1 MAKKTVRD
9 IDVAGKRV
17 LVRVDFNVPLEAGKV
32 TDDTRIRAALP
43 TIRYLLDHNAKVIL
57 MSHLGRPKG
66 EIREDLK
73 MDPVAEQLALRLGRP
88 VKKLDQTVGPEVE
101 AAINSMQ
108 PGDVILLE
116 NTRFNPGETKNEPE
130 FTRQLAALADIFV
143 NDAFGSAHR
152 AHASTVG
159 VAQHLPTVAGF
170 LMERELQMLG
180 GILDNPREPF
190 AAILGGAK
198 ISDKIGVLRRLL
210 DKAEYVLIGGGMANT
225 FLKAQ
230 GINVQESLVEDEAL
244 GIAKE
249 ILDREAQRHTKREEK
264 EPQLFLPVDVVVA
277 DRFAPD
283 AEAKIVPVDQI
294 PEGWR
299 IMDIGPETCQRFR
312 APLRRSKTIFWNGPM
327 GVFEFDRFARGTRVV
342 AEILAGLPA
351 ITVVGGGDSAAAV
364 AEMGL
369 TKQMTHVSTGGGA
382 SLEFVE
388 GRELPGVA
396 AIEDK

>member
-1 MAKKTVRD
+1 MAKKTIRD
-9 IDVAGKRV
+9 IDLNGKRA
-17 LVRVDFNVPLEAGKV
+17 LVRVDFNVPLEAGQV

-66 EIREDLK
+66 EPMDEFK
-73 MDPVAEQLALRLGRP
+73 MDPVAEQLAKRLGKP
-88 VKKLDQTVGPEVE
+88 VKKLDQMVGSEVE
-101 AAINSMQ
+101 AAVNNMA

-116 NTRFNPGETKNEPE
+116 NTRFNPGETKNDPDLA
-130 FTRQLAALADIFV
+130 RQLAALGDIFV

-170 LMERELQMLG
+170 LMDQELKMLG
-180 GILDNPREPF
+180 GYLNRPKEPF

-198 ISDKIGVLRRLL
+198 ISDKIGVLKTLMA
-210 DKAEYVLIGGGMANT
+210 KAEYVLIGGGMANT
-225 FLKAQ
+225 FLKAR
-230 GINVQESLVEDEAL
+230 GINVQASLVDEDAL
-244 GIAKE
+244 GVARE

-277 DRFAPD
+277 DRFASD
-283 AEAKIVPVDQI
+283 AESQVVPVDQI

-299 IMDIGPETCQRFR
+299 IMDIGPETCQLFR

-351 ITVVGGGDSAAAV
+351 VTIVGGGDSAAAV

-369 TKQMTHVSTGGGA
+369 TNRMTHVSTGGGA

-388 GRELPGVA
+388 GKELPGVA
-396 AIEDK
+396 AIADK

>member
-9 IDVAGKRV
+9 IDVGGKRV
-17 LVRVDFNVPLEAGKV
+17 LVRVDFNVPLEAGAV
-32 TDDTRIRAALP
+32 ADDTRIRAALP
-43 TIRYLLDHNAKVIL
+43 TIRYLLDHNAALIL

-66 EIREDLK
+66 TVKDELK
-73 MDPVAEQLALRLGRP
+73 MDPVAEALSARLGRP
-88 VKKLDQTVGPEVE
+88 VKKLDQTVGAEVE
-101 AAINSMQ
+101 ATVREMA

-116 NTRFNPGETKNEPE
+116 NTRFNPGEKNNDPE
-130 FTRQLAALADIFV
+130 FARQLAVLASVFV
-143 NDAFGSAHR
+143 NDAFGTAHR

-159 VAQHLPTVAGF
+159 VAEFLPTVAGF
-170 LMERELQMLG
+170 LVERELEMLG
-180 GILDNPREPF
+180 NTLNNPREPF
-190 AAILGGAK
+190 AAVLGGAK
-198 ISDKIGVLRRLL
+198 ISDKISVLRRLL
-210 DKAEYVLIGGGMANT
+210 EIAEYVLIGGGMANT

-230 GINVQESLVEDEAL
+230 GYDVQESLVEDQAL

-249 ILDREAQRHTKREEK
+249 ILDREVRRQMKREET

-277 DRFAPD
+277 DRFAAD
-283 AEAKIVPVDQI
+283 AEARLVPVDQV
-294 PEGWR
+294 PGGWR
-299 IMDIGPETCQRFR
+299 IMDVGPQTCQRFR

-327 GVFEFDRFARGTRVV
+327 GVFEFDRFARGTRVM

-351 ITVVGGGDSAAAV
+351 VTVVGGGDSAAAV

-369 TKQMTHVSTGGGA
+369 TRKMTHVSTGGGA

-396 AIEDK
+396 VIEER